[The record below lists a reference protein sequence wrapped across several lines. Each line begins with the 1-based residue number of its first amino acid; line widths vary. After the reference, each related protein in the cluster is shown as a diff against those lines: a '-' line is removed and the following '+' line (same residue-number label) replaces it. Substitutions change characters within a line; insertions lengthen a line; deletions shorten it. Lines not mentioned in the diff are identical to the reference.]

1 MRLFGVAPSRAHY
14 DFQAI
19 LCIFDFMTSNMHN
32 LCMTD
37 VITSVFTKFDLLQPY
52 NIWWQGH
59 EGAFAELPAFR
70 RDVFHELYADVK
82 QLPQMVSV
90 TGPRRVGKST
100 LLQQCIQQLIQEA
113 PDRQAQAN
121 RIVYFSMQDPGL
133 ELPGFD
139 QDRFFNEL
147 VTTAAK
153 VAKDGPTY
161 LFLDEI
167 QRFARWELYLKK
179 FYDLKTPV
187 RFVVSGSASAP
198 IFRKSR
204 ESLLGRIKDFHVLPF
219 SFRER
224 LAAKSGQNISCEA
237 QDALRELGEH
247 GTLLRTSVSAE
258 EQVNALQQVSL
269 HPAFV
274 GSYVGVEDYLFEG
287 GFPEVWS
294 LPTLLAKQEYLYQNQ
309 VERVIFE
316 DLLVVAEFRKPE
328 MLRRFYL
335 GLLKDPGRETNLSQ
349 LSKQIEL
356 ARSTIE
362 TYFPLL
368 EATDLVWRLH
378 KHTSTKATP
387 KAGNFK
393 TYLVDLAVRN
403 VVMKLSQELMVA
415 DATLMGAYAE
425 NVVANH
431 LRRWPGLVELG
442 YWRRNNDELDFIVD
456 LGATRI
462 GVEVKYRNEV
472 QHKDVL
478 KAARLSQQLGCEA
491 CIMVS
496 KQPLIEA
503 DVSRLKEQA
512 PVPLAVV
519 PLAAFLML
527 F

>member
-1 MRLFGVAPSRAHY
+1 MASSNPSFSGF
-14 DFQAI
+14 DILQAY
-19 LCIFDFMTSNMHN
+19 N
-32 LCMTD
+32 L
-37 VITSVFTKFDLLQPY
+37 Y
-52 NIWWQGH
+52 WQGLEH
-59 EGAFAELPAFR
+59 AFEGLPEFR
-70 RDVFHELYADVK
+70 RDVFDDLYADVK

-100 LLQQCIQQLIQEA
+100 LLQQCIQQLIKDA
-113 PDRQAQAN
+113 PDPQAQAD

-133 ELPGFD
+133 EIPGFN
-139 QDRFFNEL
+139 QDKFFNDL
-147 VTTAAK
+147 VAAAVQASK
-153 VAKDGPTY
+153 SGPTY

-167 QRFARWELYLKK
+167 QRFPRWELYLKK
-179 FYDLKTPV
+179 YYDLKTPV

-198 IFRKSR
+198 IFKKSR
-204 ESLLGRIKDFHVLPF
+204 ESLLGRVKDFHVLPF
-219 SFRER
+219 SFREWAGVQH
-224 LAAKSGQNISCEA
+224 LYSDVS
-237 QDALRELGEH
+237 ALRVYGSFVAHFEPYSFIEELSEFLLDLSPGEFLQT
-247 GTLLRTSVSAE
+247 GNLL
-258 EQVNALQQVSL
+258 QN
-269 HPAFV
+269 F
-274 GSYVGVEDYLFEG
+274 LFEG
-287 GFPEVWS
+287 GFPEVWN

-316 DLLVVAEFRKPE
+316 DLLVAAEFRKPE

-335 GLLKDPGRETNLSQ
+335 GLLKDPGRESNLSQ
-349 LSKQIEL
+349 ISSEIGL

-378 KHTSTKATP
+378 KHTSTKSTP

-403 VVMKLSQELMVA
+403 AVLKLSQEQMVA
-415 DATLMGAYAE
+415 DPTLMGAYAE

-442 YWRRNNDELDFIVD
+442 YWRRNNDEIDFIVD
-456 LGATRI
+456 LGSTRI

-472 QHKDVL
+472 QDKDVL
-478 KAARLSQQLGCEA
+478 KAARLCEAHGCEA
-491 CIMVS
+491 CIMVTKEPMTPEAVEKLK
-496 KQPLIEA
+496 KQSPL
-503 DVSRLKEQA
+503 
-512 PVPLAVV
+512 PLAVV

>member
-1 MRLFGVAPSRAHY
+1 MPDVTSSLFA
-14 DFQAI
+14 
-19 LCIFDFMTSNMHN
+19 
-32 LCMTD
+32 
-37 VITSVFTKFDLLQPY
+37 KFDILQAY
-52 NIWWQGH
+52 NLWWTDL
-59 EGAFAELPAFR
+59 ENAFAGLPEFR
-70 RDVFHELYADVK
+70 RDVFDELYADVQ

-100 LLQQCIQQLIQEA
+100 LLQQCIEQLIEDA
-113 PDRQAQAN
+113 PAPQAQAK

-133 ELPGFD
+133 EIPGFN

-147 VTTAAK
+147 VATAVEVSK
-153 VAKDGPTY
+153 GGVTY

-167 QRFARWELYLKK
+167 QRFPRWELYLKK

-198 IFRKSR
+198 IFKKSR

-219 SFRER
+219 SFREW
-224 LAAKSGQNISCEA
+224 
-237 QDALRELGEH
+237 DTLRKQMGPESSRPFIGSSS
-247 GTLLRTSVSAE
+247 LL
-258 EQVNALQQVSL
+258 
-269 HPAFV
+269 HIV
-274 GSYVGVEDYLFEG
+274 GSEIRRREQDSWLSLLKQFEGGWGIKVTDIEQFMFEG
-287 GFPEVWS
+287 GFPEVWN

-316 DLLVVAEFRKPE
+316 DLLVAAEFRKPE

-349 LSKQIEL
+349 LSSEIAL

-368 EATDLVWRLH
+368 EATDLVWRLD
-378 KHTSTKATP
+378 KHTSTKSTP

-403 VVMKLSQELMVA
+403 AVMKLSQEQMVA
-415 DATLMGAYAE
+415 DPTLMGAYAE

-472 QHKDVL
+472 QDKDVL
-478 KAARLSQQLGCEA
+478 KAARLSQAHGCDA
-491 CIMVS
+491 CIMVTKEAMAPDQIEKLKAAS
-496 KQPLIEA
+496 PL
-503 DVSRLKEQA
+503 
-512 PVPLAVV
+512 PLALV

>member
-1 MRLFGVAPSRAHY
+1 MPESMPSPFAK
-14 DFQAI
+14 FEILQAY
-19 LCIFDFMTSNMHN
+19 N
-32 LCMTD
+32 L
-37 VITSVFTKFDLLQPY
+37 
-52 NIWWQGH
+52 WWQDLAH
-59 EGAFAELPAFR
+59 AFAGLPQFR
-70 RDVFHELYADVK
+70 RDVFDELYADVK

-100 LLQQCIQQLIQEA
+100 LLQQCIQQLIKDA
-113 PDRQAQAN
+113 PDPQAQAG

-133 ELPGFD
+133 EIPGFNQD
-139 QDRFFNEL
+139 QFFNAL
-147 VTTAAK
+147 VATAVEAS
-153 VAKDGPTY
+153 KDGVTY

-167 QRFARWELYLKK
+167 QRFPRWELYLKK

-198 IFRKSR
+198 IFKKSR

-219 SFRER
+219 SFREWHEISYPHVFEVSNN
-224 LAAKSGQNISCEA
+224 KSNVHWTISPARIGIA
-237 QDALRELGEH
+237 QHRIDGKR
-247 GTLLRTSVSAE
+247 
-258 EQVNALQQVSL
+258 LQQIKPSELIEEL
-269 HPAFV
+269 HRYAHYAV
-274 GSYVGVEDYLFEG
+274 GDKVNQFLFEG

-316 DLLVVAEFRKPE
+316 DLLVAAEFRKPE

-335 GLLKDPGRETNLSQ
+335 GLLKDPGRESNLSQ
-349 LSKQIEL
+349 ISSEIGL

-378 KHTSTKATP
+378 KHTSTKSTP

-403 VVMKLSQELMVA
+403 AVMKLSQEQMVA
-415 DATLMGAYAE
+415 DPTLMGAYAE

-456 LGATRI
+456 LGSTRI

-472 QHKDVL
+472 QDKDVL
-478 KAARLSQQLGCEA
+478 KAARLSEAHGCEA
-491 CIMVS
+491 CIMVT
-496 KQPLIEA
+496 KEPMTADNIEK
-503 DVSRLKEQA
+503 LKIQS

>member
-1 MRLFGVAPSRAHY
+1 MTLANPSFFAAF
-14 DFQAI
+14 DILQAY
-19 LCIFDFMTSNMHN
+19 N
-32 LCMTD
+32 L
-37 VITSVFTKFDLLQPY
+37 
-52 NIWWQGH
+52 WWQGPEQAF
-59 EGAFAELPAFR
+59 EGLPEFR
-70 RDVFHELYADVK
+70 RDVFDDLYADVK

-100 LLQQCIQQLIQEA
+100 LLQQCIQQLIKDA
-113 PDRQAQAN
+113 PDPKAQAN

-133 ELPGFD
+133 EIPGFN
-139 QDRFFNEL
+139 QDKFFNDL
-147 VTTAAK
+147 VAAAVQASK
-153 VAKDGPTY
+153 SGLTY

-167 QRFARWELYLKK
+167 QRFPRWELYLKK
-179 FYDLKTPV
+179 YYDLKTPV

-198 IFRKSR
+198 IFKKSR
-204 ESLLGRIKDFHVLPF
+204 ESLLGRVKDFHVLPF
-219 SFRER
+219 SFREW
-224 LAAKSGQNISCEA
+224 LTLSFEPIFSDYSKLTTLMKQSGRNA
-237 QDALRELGEH
+237 QLGNTDALFSAISKILAFMSISGEPW
-247 GTLLRTSVSAE
+247 VAD
-258 EQVNALQQVSL
+258 
-269 HPAFV
+269 
-274 GSYVGVEDYLFEG
+274 VENFLFEG
-287 GFPEVWS
+287 GFPEVWN

-316 DLLVVAEFRKPE
+316 DLLVAAEFRKPE

-335 GLLKDPGRETNLSQ
+335 GLLKDPGRESNLSQ
-349 LSKQIEL
+349 ISSEIGL

-378 KHTSTKATP
+378 KHTSTKSTP

-403 VVMKLSQELMVA
+403 AVLKLSQEQMVA
-415 DATLMGAYAE
+415 DPTLMGAYAE

-442 YWRRNNDELDFIVD
+442 YWRRNNDEIDFIVD
-456 LGATRI
+456 LGSTRI

-472 QHKDVL
+472 QEKDVH
-478 KAARLSQQLGCEA
+478 KAARLSEAHGCEA
-491 CIMVS
+491 CIMVTKDAMTPETVEKLK
-496 KQPLIEA
+496 KQSPL
-503 DVSRLKEQA
+503 
-512 PVPLAVV
+512 PLAVV

>member
-1 MRLFGVAPSRAHY
+1 MNDAPQTLP
-14 DFQAI
+14 DFA
-19 LCIFDFMTSNMHN
+19 LMA
-32 LCMTD
+32 
-37 VITSVFTKFDLLQPY
+37 PY
-52 NIWWQGH
+52 NPWWSDLGT
-59 EGAFAELPAFR
+59 AFAGLPAFR
-70 RDVFHELYADVK
+70 RDVFDDLYADVR

-100 LLQQCIQQLIQEA
+100 LLQQCIQQLIADA
-113 PDRQAQAN
+113 PDGPAQAR
-121 RIVYFSMQDPGL
+121 RIAYFSLQDPAL

-139 QDRFFNEL
+139 ADRWFNQL
-147 VTTAAK
+147 VAVAARQ
-153 VAKDGPTY
+153 AKDGPVY

-167 QRFARWELYLKK
+167 QRFPRWELYLKK
-179 FYDLKTPV
+179 FYDLRTPV
-187 RFVVSGSASAP
+187 RFVVSGSASTP

-224 LAAKSGQNISCEA
+224 LAAKMHDRPARELT
-237 QDALRELGEH
+237 ALRELGRFGVEVRKGSAVAPVLKVMEVM
-247 GTLLRTSVSAE
+247 GTHPVMSGASTSVD
-258 EQVNALQQVSL
+258 
-269 HPAFV
+269 
-274 GSYVGVEDYLFEG
+274 GYMFEG
-287 GFPEVWS
+287 GFPEVWN
-294 LPTLLAKQEYLYQNQ
+294 LPSLLAKQDYLYQNQ

-316 DLLVVAEFRKPE
+316 DLLVAAEFRKPE

-349 LSKQIEL
+349 VSTEL
-356 ARSTIE
+356 GMVRSTIE
-362 TYFPLL
+362 SYFPLL

-403 VVMKLSQELMVA
+403 AVMKLSQEQMAA
-415 DATLMGAYAE
+415 DSTLMGAYAE

-442 YWRRNNDELDFIVD
+442 YWRRNNDEIDFIVD

-462 GVEVKYRNEV
+462 AVEVKYRNQV
-472 QHKDVL
+472 LDKDVL
-478 KAARLSQQLGCEA
+478 KAARLAQTHGCEA
-491 CIMVS
+491 CVVVS
-496 KQPLIEA
+496 KEPLPAEA
-503 DVSRLKEQA
+503 LERLKAAA
-512 PVPLAVV
+512 PLPLAVV

>member
-1 MRLFGVAPSRAHY
+1 MSDDLSS
-14 DFQAI
+14 
-19 LCIFDFMTSNMHN
+19 IFAQFP
-32 LCMTD
+32 
-37 VITSVFTKFDLLQPY
+37 ILQPY
-52 NIWWQGH
+52 NPWWADVST
-59 EGAFAELPAFR
+59 AFTGLPEFR
-70 RDVFHELYADVK
+70 RDVFDALYADVRS
-82 QLPQMVSV
+82 LPQMVSV

-100 LLQQCIQQLIQEA
+100 LLQQCIQQLIADA
-113 PDRQAQAN
+113 PDPAAQAR

-133 ELPGFD
+133 ELPGFN

-147 VTTAAK
+147 MAA
-153 VAKDGPTY
+153 ATEAARAGTTY

-167 QRFARWELYLKK
+167 QRFPRWELYLKK

-187 RFVVSGSASAP
+187 RFVVSGSASTP

-219 SFRER
+219 SFREWWFVHR
-224 LAAKSGQNISCEA
+224 EERFPPAYPHHLGKLFADLGRAVQVQGPLEA
-237 QDALRELGEH
+237 LKTLDAMSDFLRIAPNFHGVVEH
-247 GTLLRTSVSAE
+247 
-258 EQVNALQQVSL
+258 
-269 HPAFV
+269 F
-274 GSYVGVEDYLFEG
+274 LFEG
-287 GFPEVWS
+287 GFPEVWA

-316 DLLVVAEFRKPE
+316 DLLIAAEFRKPE

-335 GLLKDPGRETNLSQ
+335 GLLKDPGRESNLSQ
-349 LSKQIEL
+349 VSKEL
-356 ARSTIE
+356 GMVRSTIDS
-362 TYFPLL
+362 YFPLL

-403 VVMKLSQELMVA
+403 AVMKLSQEQMVT

-442 YWRRNNDELDFIVD
+442 YWRRNNDEIDFIVD
-456 LGATRI
+456 LGHTRI

-472 QHKDVL
+472 QQKDVL
-478 KAARLSQQLGCEA
+478 KAARLASEHGCEA
-491 CIMVS
+491 CVVVT
-496 KQPLIEA
+496 KEPLAPETV
-503 DVSRLKEQA
+503 DKLKVAA

>member
-1 MRLFGVAPSRAHY
+1 MPEISSSLFARF
-14 DFQAI
+14 DILQAY
-19 LCIFDFMTSNMHN
+19 N
-32 LCMTD
+32 LWWD
-37 VITSVFTKFDLLQPY
+37 DLE
-52 NIWWQGH
+52 H
-59 EGAFAELPAFR
+59 AFAGLPQFR
-70 RDVFHELYADVK
+70 RDVFDELYSDVK

-100 LLQQCIQQLIQEA
+100 LLQQCIQQLIKDA
-113 PDRQAQAN
+113 PDPQAQAS

-133 ELPGFD
+133 EIPGFN
-139 QDRFFNEL
+139 QDKFFNEL
-147 VTTAAK
+147 VATAVEASK
-153 VAKDGPTY
+153 GGVTY

-167 QRFARWELYLKK
+167 QRFPRWELYLKK

-198 IFRKSR
+198 IFKKSR
-204 ESLLGRIKDFHVLPF
+204 ESLLGRVKDFHVLPF
-219 SFRER
+219 SFREWFWVTGR
-224 LAAKSGQNISCEA
+224 DAQPWLDQEMRGHIVRSIGDDGLHFQTYGAEIVEWLTPDAPELLFGGMGINAAACE
-237 QDALRELGEH
+237 
-247 GTLLRTSVSAE
+247 S
-258 EQVNALQQVSL
+258 
-269 HPAFV
+269 F
-274 GSYVGVEDYLFEG
+274 LFEG
-287 GFPEVWS
+287 GFPEVWN

-316 DLLVVAEFRKPE
+316 DLLIAAEFRKPE

-349 LSKQIEL
+349 LSSEIAL

-362 TYFPLL
+362 NYFPLL

-378 KHTSTKATP
+378 KHTSTKSTP

-403 VVMKLSQELMVA
+403 AVMKLSQEQMIE
-415 DATLMGAYAE
+415 DPTLMGAYAE

-456 LGATRI
+456 LGSTRI

-472 QHKDVL
+472 QDKDVL
-478 KAARLSQQLGCEA
+478 KAARLSQDHGCEA
-491 CIMVS
+491 CIMVTKEPMAS
-496 KQPLIEA
+496 DNIEKLKAQSPL
-503 DVSRLKEQA
+503 
-512 PVPLAVV
+512 PLAVV

>member
-1 MRLFGVAPSRAHY
+1 MSDAPQTLS
-14 DFQAI
+14 DFAV
-19 LCIFDFMTSNMHN
+19 MA
-32 LCMTD
+32 
-37 VITSVFTKFDLLQPY
+37 PY
-52 NIWWQGH
+52 NPWWGDL
-59 EGAFAELPAFR
+59 GTAFAGLPAFR
-70 RDVFHELYADVK
+70 RDVFDDLYADVR

-100 LLQQCIQQLIQEA
+100 LLQQCIQQLIADA
-113 PDRQAQAN
+113 PDGPAQAR
-121 RIVYFSMQDPGL
+121 RIAYFSMQDPAL

-139 QDRFFNEL
+139 ADRWFNQL
-147 VTTAAK
+147 VAVAARQ
-153 VAKDGPTY
+153 AKDGPVY

-167 QRFARWELYLKK
+167 QRFPRWELYLKK
-179 FYDLKTPV
+179 FYDLRTPV
-187 RFVVSGSASAP
+187 RFVVSGSASTP

-224 LAAKSGQNISCEA
+224 LAAKMMHDRPARELA
-237 QDALRELGEH
+237 ALRELG
-247 GTLLRTSVSAE
+247 R
-258 EQVNALQQVSL
+258 
-269 HPAFV
+269 F
-274 GSYVGVEDYLFEG
+274 GVEVRKGSALAPVIKVMEVIGSHPEMKGASAAVDGYMFEG
-287 GFPEVWS
+287 GFPEVWN
-294 LPTLLAKQEYLYQNQ
+294 LPSLLAKQEYLYQNQ

-316 DLLVVAEFRKPE
+316 DLLVAAEFRKPE

-349 LSKQIEL
+349 VSAEL
-356 ARSTIE
+356 GMVRSTIE
-362 TYFPLL
+362 SYFPLL

-403 VVMKLSQELMVA
+403 AVMKLSQEQMVA
-415 DATLMGAYAE
+415 DPTLMGAYAE

-442 YWRRNNDELDFIVD
+442 YWRRNNDEIDFIVD

-462 GVEVKYRNEV
+462 AVEVKYRNQV
-472 QHKDVL
+472 LDKDVL
-478 KAARLSQQLGCEA
+478 KAARLAQTHGCEA
-491 CIMVS
+491 CVVVS
-496 KQPLIEA
+496 KEPLATEA
-503 DVSRLKEQA
+503 LERLKAAA
-512 PVPLAVV
+512 PLPLAVV

>member
-1 MRLFGVAPSRAHY
+1 V
-14 DFQAI
+14 
-19 LCIFDFMTSNMHN
+19 FD
-32 LCMTD
+32 D
-37 VITSVFTKFDLLQPY
+37 
-52 NIWWQGH
+52 
-59 EGAFAELPAFR
+59 
-70 RDVFHELYADVK
+70 LYADVK

-100 LLQQCIQQLIQEA
+100 LLQQCIQQLIADA
-113 PDRQAQAN
+113 PDPQAQAD

-133 ELPGFD
+133 EIPGFN
-139 QDRFFNEL
+139 QDKFFNDL
-147 VTTAAK
+147 VAAA
-153 VAKDGPTY
+153 VQASNSGLTY

-167 QRFARWELYLKK
+167 QRFPRWELYLKK
-179 FYDLKTPV
+179 YYDLKMPV

-198 IFRKSR
+198 IFKKSR
-204 ESLLGRIKDFHVLPF
+204 ESLLGRVKDFHVLPF
-219 SFRER
+219 SFREWFFATVVPR
-224 LAAKSGQNISCEA
+224 RYGLPGSRISWLRSYMRDIGQRI
-237 QDALRELGEH
+237 QL
-247 GTLLRTSVSAE
+247 SVSDIEKFA
-258 EQVNALQQVSL
+258 QSADTYFLQGQALFDEVQN
-269 HPAFV
+269 F
-274 GSYVGVEDYLFEG
+274 LFEG
-287 GFPEVWS
+287 GFPEVWN

-316 DLLVVAEFRKPE
+316 DLLVAAEFRKPE

-335 GLLKDPGRETNLSQ
+335 GLLKDPGRESNLSQ
-349 LSKQIEL
+349 ISSEIGL

-378 KHTSTKATP
+378 KHTSTKSTP

-403 VVMKLSQELMVA
+403 AVLKLSQEQMVA
-415 DATLMGAYAE
+415 DPTLMGAYAE

-442 YWRRNNDELDFIVD
+442 YWRRNNDEIDFIVD
-456 LGATRI
+456 LGPTRI

-472 QHKDVL
+472 KGKDVL
-478 KAARLSQQLGCEA
+478 KAARLCEAHGCEA
-491 CIMVS
+491 CIMVT
-496 KQPLIEA
+496 KEPMEA
-503 DVSRLKEQA
+503 KAVEKLKTQS

>member
-1 MRLFGVAPSRAHY
+1 MSESVPSLFAK
-14 DFQAI
+14 FEILQAY
-19 LCIFDFMTSNMHN
+19 N
-32 LCMTD
+32 L
-37 VITSVFTKFDLLQPY
+37 
-52 NIWWQGH
+52 WWQDLGP
-59 EGAFAELPAFR
+59 AFAGLPEFR
-70 RDVFHELYADVK
+70 RDVFDELYSDVK

-100 LLQQCIQQLIQEA
+100 LLQQCIQQLIKDA
-113 PDRQAQAN
+113 PDPQAQAR

-133 ELPGFD
+133 EIPGFNQD
-139 QDRFFNEL
+139 QFFNAL
-147 VTTAAK
+147 VATAVEASK
-153 VAKDGPTY
+153 GGVTY

-167 QRFARWELYLKK
+167 QRFPRWELYLKK

-198 IFRKSR
+198 IFKKSR
-204 ESLLGRIKDFHVLPF
+204 ESLLGRVKDFHVLPF
-219 SFRER
+219 SFREW
-224 LAAKSGQNISCEA
+224 
-237 QDALRELGEH
+237 DTLRRQCGPEDS
-247 GTLLRTSVSAE
+247 R
-258 EQVNALQQVSL
+258 
-269 HPAFV
+269 PYV
-274 GSYVGVEDYLFEG
+274 GSSSLLNILGSEARKREQESWLSLLDEFADGWGIEITEIEDFLFEG
-287 GFPEVWS
+287 GFPEVWN

-316 DLLVVAEFRKPE
+316 DLLVAAEFRKPE

-349 LSKQIEL
+349 LSSEIAL

-378 KHTSTKATP
+378 KHTSTKSTP

-403 VVMKLSQELMVA
+403 AVMKLSQEQMVA
-415 DATLMGAYAE
+415 DPTLMGAYAE

-456 LGATRI
+456 RGSDRI

-472 QHKDVL
+472 QNKDVL
-478 KAARLSQQLGCEA
+478 KAARLSEAHGCEA
-491 CIMVS
+491 CIMVTKEPMTS
-496 KQPLIEA
+496 DNIDK
-503 DVSRLKEQA
+503 LKLQS

>member
-1 MRLFGVAPSRAHY
+1 MTVDASSSFGR
-14 DFQAI
+14 FAI
-19 LCIFDFMTSNMHN
+19 LA
-32 LCMTD
+32 
-37 VITSVFTKFDLLQPY
+37 PY
-52 NIWWQGH
+52 NPWWQ
-59 EGAFAELPAFR
+59 EDVEAFASVPAFR
-70 RDVFHELYADVK
+70 RDVFDDLYADVK
-82 QLPQMVSV
+82 QLPQMVSL

-100 LLQQCIQQLIQEA
+100 LLQQCIQQLIADA
-113 PDRQAQAN
+113 PDGQAQAR

-139 QDRFFNEL
+139 ADRFFNEL
-147 VTTAAK
+147 VAAAALAAK
-153 VAKDGPTY
+153 QGVTY

-167 QRFARWELYLKK
+167 QRFPRWELYLKK

-187 RFVVSGSASAP
+187 RFIVSGSASAP
-198 IFRKSR
+198 IFKKSR
-204 ESLLGRIKDFHVLPF
+204 ESLLGRIKDYHVLPF
-219 SFRER
+219 SFREWWSCPQ
-224 LAAKSGQNISCEA
+224 SGHLSPTGKPADRIGKILGKVGRIYQQQNA
-237 QDALRELGEH
+237 QDLVESLGATHEFDQYR
-247 GTLLRTSVSAE
+247 GKV
-258 EQVNALQQVSL
+258 EQ
-269 HPAFV
+269 F
-274 GSYVGVEDYLFEG
+274 LFEG
-287 GFPEVWS
+287 GFPEVWN

-316 DLLVVAEFRKPE
+316 DLLVAAEFRKPE

-335 GLLKDPGRETNLSQ
+335 GLLKDPGRESNLSAV
-349 LSKQIEL
+349 SKEIGL

-362 TYFPLL
+362 SYFPLL

-403 VVMKLSQELMVA
+403 AVMKLSQEQMVA

-442 YWRRNNDELDFIVD
+442 YWRRNDDEVDFIVD
-456 LGATRI
+456 LGHSSI
-462 GVEVKYRNEV
+462 GVEVKYRNQIQDKE
-472 QHKDVL
+472 VL
-478 KAARLSQQLGCEA
+478 KAARLAQQLGCEA
-491 CIMVS
+491 CVVVS
-496 KQPLIEA
+496 KSAVPQV
-503 DVSRLKEQA
+503 DVERLTAQA
-512 PVPLAVV
+512 PIPLAVV

>member
-1 MRLFGVAPSRAHY
+1 MSELPPSLFAK
-14 DFQAI
+14 FEILQAY
-19 LCIFDFMTSNMHN
+19 N
-32 LCMTD
+32 L
-37 VITSVFTKFDLLQPY
+37 
-52 NIWWQGH
+52 WWQDLAH
-59 EGAFAELPAFR
+59 AFAGLPEFR
-70 RDVFHELYADVK
+70 RDVFDELYADVK

-100 LLQQCIQQLIQEA
+100 LLQQCIQQLIKDA
-113 PDRQAQAN
+113 PDPQAQAS

-133 ELPGFD
+133 EIPGFNQD
-139 QDRFFNEL
+139 QFFNAL
-147 VTTAAK
+147 VATAVEAS
-153 VAKDGPTY
+153 KDGVTY
-161 LFLDEI
+161 LFLDEV
-167 QRFARWELYLKK
+167 QRFPRWELYLKK

-198 IFRKSR
+198 IFKKSR

-219 SFRER
+219 SFREWFWATGR
-224 LAAKSGQNISCEA
+224 DGQTWLDQEMRGHIVRSIGEDGHHFQTCGAEIVEWLTPDAPDILFGGMGVNIVACE
-237 QDALRELGEH
+237 
-247 GTLLRTSVSAE
+247 
-258 EQVNALQQVSL
+258 N
-269 HPAFV
+269 F
-274 GSYVGVEDYLFEG
+274 LFEG
-287 GFPEVWS
+287 GFPEVWN

-316 DLLVVAEFRKPE
+316 DLLVAAEFRKPE

-349 LSKQIEL
+349 ISSEIGL

-403 VVMKLSQELMVA
+403 AVMKLSQEHMVA
-415 DATLMGAYAE
+415 DPTLMGAYAE

-442 YWRRNNDELDFIVD
+442 YWRRNNDELDFMVD

-472 QHKDVL
+472 QDKDVL
-478 KAARLSQQLGCEA
+478 KAARLSEAHGCEA
-491 CIMVS
+491 CIMVT
-496 KQPLIEA
+496 KEPMAADNIEK
-503 DVSRLKEQA
+503 LKIQS